1 MAKFGYHD
9 KRLCG
14 FAQNVNHHIG
24 IQKEPV
30 IINLRGVNEMAS
42 DYYTKAVGGN
52 FGIVVIL
59 LAVLICVIRLVY
71 RINHKKK
78 LQSKTEKP
86 AGNSQKPPEITGAF
100 DKSQFKRK

>member
-42 DYYTKAVGGN
+42 DYYPLYSYANIGKIKPLTNKDSENRSISWA
-52 FGIVVIL
+52 IYSL
-59 LAVLICVIRLVY
+59 LPLTSQSLFTSY
-71 RINHKKK
+71 K
-78 LQSKTEKP
+78 LQVLL
-86 AGNSQKPPEITGAF
+86 
-100 DKSQFKRK
+100 

>member
-59 LAVLICVIRLVY
+59 LAVLILVKSVFSAPDY
-71 RINHKKK
+71 R
-78 LQSKTEKP
+78 
-86 AGNSQKPPEITGAF
+86 
-100 DKSQFKRK
+100 